1 MNLTTNGP
9 NNWTNQQSLVSGVL
23 GIPGEP
29 GPVGPKGKRGDD
41 GFSIHGPPGFPG
53 VKGQVHTVYYC
64 AKDPYLLITISFW
77 VQESRELQEFRG
89 YQVSVLKDGLGHQ
102 VHRECQAPR

>member
-1 MNLTTNGP
+1 MNLTVNGP
-9 NNWTNQQSLVSGVL
+9 NNWTYKLSLVSGAL
-23 GIPGEP
+23 GVPGEP

-41 GFSIHGPPGFPG
+41 GFSVYGPPGFPG

-64 AKDPYLLITISFW
+64 AKYRYLSISSSFW
-77 VQESRELQEFRG
+77 VQESRELQELRG

-102 VHRECQAPR
+102 VHRVCQAPR